1 MSTTASRDWRRLYFT
16 NSFNCISLWS
26 SDVFLRDRTLR
37 EKWCG
42 RQLRRGETDG
52 EKYKTFHREIQKV
65 SPRNPKQITKR
76 GELVWLSTPSRR
88 DWRRLPRSGCSG
100 PSFKRPKHTG
110 LQNDAGT
117 GTGTVFHPFL
127 QLYFSDIIRCI
138 SFTFSSPTIFLPK
151 NVFSSWIQSYFP
163 NSHIQALLVVWLQPS
178 WLQNENRNSRY
189 DVTTSCL
196 ILLYGQ
202 HGQALKVTLKRQ
214 KRRGNMIFVG
224 RSFKA
229 VLTNRGIRISDVL
242 TLPVFFRAIMTKI
255 HLSCLKSPNIWKSK
269 ALLSFPFFYSFSIH
283 SFFVAQVLAHLPS

>member
-1 MSTTASRDWRRLYFT
+1 MVRA
-16 NSFNCISLWS
+16 
-26 SDVFLRDRTLR
+26 
-37 EKWCG
+37 
-42 RQLRRGETDG
+42 
-52 EKYKTFHREIQKV
+52 
-65 SPRNPKQITKR
+65 
-76 GELVWLSTPSRR
+76 STPSRR
-88 DWRRLPRSGCSG
+88 NWRREIQNISQRNPK
-100 PSFKRPKHTG
+100 SFTEKSKTNHQERRVGVVVNSVEERLTETAEKRLQRPK
-110 LQNDAGT
+110 LQTSQAHRAAKWRRDRNRNCISPILA
-117 GTGTVFHPFL
+117 TVFLWYHQMYFFHFL
-127 QLYFSDIIRCI
+127 KPNYFSSKKCVFFLNSIL
-138 SFTFSSPTIFLPK
+138 FS
-151 NVFSSWIQSYFP
+151 QFP
-163 NSHIQALLVVWLQPS
+163 YPSLLVVWLQPS